1 MHHNSSWTR
10 STSVVAPCGIP
21 PTATV
26 NLSRSSANGLWF
38 LFSFYFVLF
47 HSRPDSVIDSVID
60 RFKRTGKR
68 NEIFISTKVGY
79 VFGDRMVNGEPEY
92 LKSAVEKSLS
102 RLGVDQIDLLY
113 LHRADLQ
120 TPIEV
125 KIPRLVLLDLS
136 THSNIS
142 SIEID

>member
-1 MHHNSSWTR
+1 M
-10 STSVVAPCGIP
+10 VAPCGIP

-38 LFSFYFVLF
+38 LFCFCFVSFR
-47 HSRPDSVIDSVID
+47 SRPDPVID

-125 KIPRLVLLDLS
+125 KISRLVLLDLS

>member
-38 LFSFYFVLF
+38 LFYFIFVLF
-47 HSRPDSVIDSVID
+47 CSRPDSVID